1 MVTSFMC
8 SHRSPRAAG
17 SEGRRWH
24 RPSRRA
30 ISRRLKPLR
39 GAEPCVRARSDLS
52 TAHPVRCLL
61 RESCSTA
68 RTRSTTI
75 SLSNS
80 AYVRGNSLF
89 VLLWFSE
96 WQERD
101 LRRACF
107 QSLRRHICN
116 GLFTGEE
123 FLDWSTTI
131 VVMAAFDSGQL
142 ASLRS
147 LTEVFG
153 SMCLILVGWCSSPSR
168 SQRWLLFA
176 GCSDPSKDRLQGYV
190 EGELVYV
197 ASPLAGQLKTL
208 SGPQTVPAME
218 RARLVTRQHIQTILN
233 ELLERKLVETQDNP
247 AHKSSPLIMLSAEG
261 AAWIR

>member
-1 MVTSFMC
+1 
-8 SHRSPRAAG
+8 
-17 SEGRRWH
+17 
-24 RPSRRA
+24 
-30 ISRRLKPLR
+30 
-39 GAEPCVRARSDLS
+39 
-52 TAHPVRCLL
+52 
-61 RESCSTA
+61 
-68 RTRSTTI
+68 
-75 SLSNS
+75 
-80 AYVRGNSLF
+80 
-89 VLLWFSE
+89 
-96 WQERD
+96 
-101 LRRACF
+101 
-107 QSLRRHICN
+107 
-116 GLFTGEE
+116 
-123 FLDWSTTI
+123 
-131 VVMAAFDSGQL
+131 
-142 ASLRS
+142 
-147 LTEVFG
+147 
-153 SMCLILVGWCSSPSR
+153 MCLILVGWCSSPSR